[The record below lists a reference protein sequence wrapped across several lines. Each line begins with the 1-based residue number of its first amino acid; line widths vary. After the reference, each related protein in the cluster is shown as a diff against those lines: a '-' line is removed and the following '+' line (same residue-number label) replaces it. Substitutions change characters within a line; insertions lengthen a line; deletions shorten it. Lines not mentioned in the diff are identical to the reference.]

1 LDALAPLG
9 INLTFLI
16 SQIVNFIVLLL
27 ILRAWAWKPIRRM
40 LEQRRERIAQ
50 GLEDARVAAEA
61 RANAEKEAQAI
72 LGRAQAEANQ
82 KVRESADR
90 AEQVAREIRAAA
102 EKDVAG
108 LRETAAGEA
117 EQARTAALGEL
128 RGQVAALAIAAAQ
141 KLIGESLDEKRQ
153 RHLLEE
159 FFSGIKDGRVVVLE
173 GETLQGAGA
182 EVTSAL
188 PLTEAEQE
196 TVRRQLARPLGEG
209 ASLSFRVNPAILGGL
224 VIRVG
229 DKVIDGSVAGKLE
242 GLRQSLR

>member
-72 LGRAQAEANQ
+72 LGQAQADANQ
-82 KVRESADR
+82 RIRESSER
-90 AEQVAREIRAAA
+90 AEQVAREIHAAA
-102 EKDVAG
+102 EKEAAA
-108 LRETAAGEA
+108 LREAAAGEA
-117 EQARTAALGEL
+117 DQAKTAALGEL

-153 RHLLEE
+153 RHLVEE
-159 FFSGIKDGRVVVLE
+159 FFSGIRDGRVLVLE
-173 GETLQGAGA
+173 GEALHGASA

-196 TVRRQLARPLGEG
+196 TVRKQLAKPLGAG
-209 ASLSFRVNPAILGGL
+209 ASTSFRVNPAILGGL

>member
-1 LDALAPLG
+1 LEALG
-9 INLTFLI
+9 INLGYLFV
-16 SQIVNFIVLLL
+16 QILNFAIIFVVL
-27 ILRAWAWKPIRRM
+27 RVWVYKPILGL
-40 LEQRRERIAQ
+40 LEKRRERIAQ

-72 LGRAQAEANQ
+72 LGRAQADANQ
-82 KVRESADR
+82 KVRESAER
-90 AEQVAREIRAAA
+90 AEQVAREIHAAA
-102 EKDVAG
+102 EKDAAAVRAA
-108 LRETAAGEA
+108 AAGEA
-117 EQARTAALGEL
+117 EQARSAALGEL

-153 RHLLEE
+153 RHLVQE

-173 GETLQGAGA
+173 GETLQGASA

-188 PLTEAEQE
+188 PLTEAEQD
-196 TVRRQLARPLGEG
+196 TVRKQLAKPLGAG
-209 ASLSFRVNPAILGGL
+209 APLSFRVNPAILGGL